1 MDKLSGNSEPSV
13 RKLSKDN
20 WPSLETKL
28 QGHLGRDGSGVNVQ
42 GDEAASGAE
51 LKCEQ
56 NYEKNQPFVEMIQ
69 GGQGG
74 QDRIDS
80 YEYVV
85 TESEM

>member
-20 WPSLETKL
+20 WPSLETKP
-28 QGHLGRDGSGVNVQ
+28 QGHLGRDGCDVNVQ

-51 LKCEQ
+51 LKCEL
-56 NYEKNQPFVEMIQ
+56 NYENNQPFVEMIQ

-80 YEYVV
+80 YEYFV